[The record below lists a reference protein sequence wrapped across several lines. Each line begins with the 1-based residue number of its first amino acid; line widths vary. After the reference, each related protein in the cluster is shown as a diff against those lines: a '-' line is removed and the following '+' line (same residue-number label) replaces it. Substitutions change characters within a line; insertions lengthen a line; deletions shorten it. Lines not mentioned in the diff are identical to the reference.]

1 MRAAVYLL
9 FHRGQQEPSFM
20 PLYDSLPRFK
30 PCVKM
35 RKRRVGGSRLLVWL
49 AMIGVWGIDRLV
61 KVLVQTNFIP
71 GETLIVIPKIF
82 HLTYVLNPGAA
93 FGLMAGQTWIFV
105 VTAFLVVGGVIYG
118 QFRISRDE
126 TITRLAL
133 GMIGGGALGNLY
145 DRLVIG
151 RVVDYLDFQIWP
163 YVFNFA
169 DSMIVVGAGLLM
181 LALYQEEKSKDQSKD
196 ESKGEFKD
204 QPNGESITEK

>member
-1 MRAAVYLL
+1 MV
-9 FHRGQQEPSFM
+9 
-20 PLYDSLPRFK
+20 
-30 PCVKM
+30 
-35 RKRRVGGSRLLVWL
+35 VWL
-49 AMIGVWGIDRLV
+49 AMIGVWGIDRFL

-71 GETLIVIPKIF
+71 GETLIVIPKVF

-105 VTAFLVVGGVIYG
+105 VTAVLVVGGVIYA
-118 QFRISRDE
+118 QFRIPRKE
-126 TITRLAL
+126 TITRLAF

-151 RVVDYLDFQIWP
+151 RVVDYLDFQIWS

-181 LALYQEEKSKDQSKD
+181 LALYRDEKAQGKSVSDQ
-196 ESKGEFKD
+196 
-204 QPNGESITEK
+204 